1 MVLRP
6 LACAIALWGA
16 LLPAQAPQHSPAP
29 GPPPLQA
36 GEGLAVSGSDGE
48 VHGYG
53 ASKAEAAMGV
63 LARLVWLKFEG
74 NEWAARGLTYK
85 CKGTA
90 EALDGA
96 GAKGHGRVDLDGALR
111 ADCTRAFLAWMAQSA
126 DEWRKVYGEGVA
138 RARLD
143 DTFRPF
149 LGGRLPRGETLP
161 AFTPAWPGE
170 GELLRTSPEGFL
182 RWLNDPEQ
190 AELLSRCRRT
200 LGSRSFHFK
209 DLAEMEDWWFQAGPG
224 PGGAG
229 TWTVGGN
236 GEIVA
241 VLHQPGA
248 GSAAEGVARFK
259 AIMGIKRK

>member
-1 MVLRP
+1 MSECRVLTNLKGLLSPDPRAAWAVDRIP
-6 LACAIALWGA
+6 DAALALEGGRVLWMGRRTD
-16 LLPAQAPQHSPAP
+16 LPAAFAGAP
-29 GPPPLQA
+29 
-36 GEGLAVSGSDGE
+36 
-48 VHGYG
+48 
-53 ASKAEAAMGV
+53 
-63 LARLVWLKFEG
+63 
-74 NEWAARGLTYK
+74 T
-85 CKGTA
+85 
-90 EALDGA
+90 LDGG

-111 ADCTRAFLAWMAQSA
+111 GDCTRAFLAWIALSA

-143 DTFRPF
+143 EAFHPF

-161 AFTPAWPGE
+161 AFTPAWLGE
-170 GELLRTSPEGFL
+170 GDLLRTSPEGFL

-190 AELLSRCRRT
+190 SELLSRCRRT

-209 DLAEMEDWWFQAGPG
+209 DLAEMEDWWFQAGPD

-229 TWTVGGN
+229 VWTVGGN

-241 VLHQPGA
+241 VLHQPGP
-248 GSAAEGVARFK
+248 GSAAQGVARFK